1 MQRPSLQALHLFL
14 LSACL
19 AACMASGTTDPSTTT
34 PVRASET
41 TSRGERPPAI
51 EPASRPVDGSVV
63 EPPAVHRA
71 VRIALTPLSSVR
83 PTAGSGRAID
93 LRVDAF
99 DASGARTRMAGDV
112 RVVLRAKGCDPLYS
126 AFDLPLRTR
135 SQEAKHWDQTLEQY
149 VLRIEPAWTV
159 PPAEGAR
166 IDVTVTLSPGS
177 GPNLEATGPI
187 EWRVGS

>member
-1 MQRPSLQALHLFL
+1 MHRPSLRTLIL
-14 LSACL
+14 LVPASL
-19 AACMASGTTDPSTTT
+19 LGCMASGTADPSTTT

-41 TSRGERPPAI
+41 TSRGERPPAV
-51 EPASRPVDGSVV
+51 EPAPRPVESSVA
-63 EPPAVHRA
+63 EPPAAHRA
-71 VRIALTPLSSVR
+71 VRIVLTPLSSVR
-83 PTAGSGRAID
+83 PTPGSGRAID

-112 RVVLRAKGCDPLYS
+112 RVVLRAKECDPLYS

-135 SQEAKHWDQTLEQY
+135 SQESLHWDQTLEQY
-149 VLRIEPAWTV
+149 VLRVEPAWTV

-166 IDVTVTLSPGS
+166 IDVTITLSPPS
-177 GPNLEATGPI
+177 GPNLEATGTI